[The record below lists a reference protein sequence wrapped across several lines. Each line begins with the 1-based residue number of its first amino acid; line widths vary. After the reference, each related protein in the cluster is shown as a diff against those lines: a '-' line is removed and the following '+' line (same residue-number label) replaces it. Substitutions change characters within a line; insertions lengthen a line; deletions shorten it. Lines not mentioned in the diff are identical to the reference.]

1 MPFYEYKCSECGHEL
16 EELQSI
22 TAEPLVKCP
31 KCGKDTLQRLI
42 GTGAGLIFKGSG
54 FYLTDYK
61 NKNSKSR
68 GGGDKKTE
76 TKPLAGDKSKKDS
89 GSQPAGK
96 GSTASETKNSGSKET
111 SETKSGSAG
120 KSKKESGKN

>member
-1 MPFYEYKCSECGHEL
+1 MPFYEHKCSNCGHEL

-22 TAEPLVKCP
+22 TAAPLVKCP
-31 KCGKDTLQRLI
+31 ECGKDTLQRLI

-61 NKNSKSR
+61 NNNSKSR
-68 GGGDKKTE
+68 GGGEKKPE
-76 TKPLAGDKSKKDS
+76 TKPLTGDKSKKE
-89 GSQPAGK
+89 PAAK
-96 GSTASETKNSGSKET
+96 QSKESASETKGSSSKEAA
-111 SETKSGSAG
+111 ETKSSAAG

>member
-1 MPFYEYKCSECGHEL
+1 MPFYEYKCSNCGHEL

-22 TAEPLVKCP
+22 TAPALVKCP
-31 KCGKDTLQRLI
+31 ECGKDTLQRLI

-61 NKNSKSR
+61 NNNSKSR
-68 GGGDKKTE
+68 GGGEKK
-76 TKPLAGDKSKKDS
+76 P
-89 GSQPAGK
+89 
-96 GSTASETKNSGSKET
+96 
-111 SETKSGSAG
+111 ETKSLTADKNKKGSAEKQNKDSAADTKGSSSKGSAETKSSSAG